1 MLCPYCRSTRN
12 QVIDKRDTSEST
24 VVRRRRECLLCKKRF
39 TTYERLESIGLKVIK
54 RSGRIED
61 FDRLK
66 LKDGIMRA
74 VKKRPITE
82 AQIDE
87 TIDDIEAKLLNRK
100 TTEVRTADIGKMV
113 LTRLRKI
120 DALGYILF
128 SSVYNEFHTLEDLEN
143 AIITLKKES
152 DT

>member
-24 VVRRRRECLLCKKRF
+24 VVRRRRECLLCKK
-39 TTYERLESIGLKVIK
+39 RLESIGLKVIK